1 MDLYQKVERVIKDY
15 IIEHQAE
22 VYKGEKLLKQLRSD
36 TTSETLLSIQM
47 RLKSKVMK
55 TGAIDLYNVFP
66 DYTELPDD

>member
-36 TTSETLLSIQM
+36 TTSET
-47 RLKSKVMK
+47 MK

>member
-36 TTSETLLSIQM
+36 TTSET
-47 RLKSKVMK
+47 MK
-55 TGAIDLYNVFP
+55 TGVIDLYNVFP